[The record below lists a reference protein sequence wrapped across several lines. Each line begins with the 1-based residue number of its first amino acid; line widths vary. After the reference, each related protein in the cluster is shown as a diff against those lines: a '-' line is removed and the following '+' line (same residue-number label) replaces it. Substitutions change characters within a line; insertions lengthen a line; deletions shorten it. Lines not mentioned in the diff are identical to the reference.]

1 MAEDNRNKPLYMIS
15 VAAELTGMHPQT
27 LRVYESKGLVNPQR
41 SGGNTRLY
49 SRADIERLELIN
61 QLTDEGI
68 NLAGVVR
75 ILDMKERAEERERE
89 LFRELIGVSGVGAA
103 TALLIVSA
111 LQGDELAAV
120 ISSGDVKRLKSIKGI
135 GAKTAERIIVDLRDK
150 IKAADITLSIQAASH
165 NDAYDEALGAL
176 TMLGFDRKQSEKALK
191 TLFSADPALKVEA
204 AVKKALSM
212 L

>member
-1 MAEDNRNKPLYMIS
+1 MIEYIKGKISDLTPASAVMETNSGLGFRLNISLGTFTALDGKAE
-15 VAAELTGMHPQT
+15 G
-27 LRVYESKGLVNPQR
+27 
-41 SGGNTRLY
+41 RLY
-49 SRADIERLELIN
+49 VHEVIREDAWVLY
-61 QLTDEGI
+61 GF
-68 NLAGVVR
+68 
-75 ILDMKERAEERERE
+75 AEERERE

-120 ISSGDVKRLKSIKGI
+120 ISSGDVKRLKSINGI

-150 IKAADITLSIQAASH
+150 IKTADVTLSIQAASH

-191 TLFSADPALKVEA
+191 ALFSADPALKVEA

>member
-1 MAEDNRNKPLYMIS
+1 MIEYIKGKISDLTPASAVMETNSGLGFRLNISLGTFTALDGKAE
-15 VAAELTGMHPQT
+15 G
-27 LRVYESKGLVNPQR
+27 
-41 SGGNTRLY
+41 RLY
-49 SRADIERLELIN
+49 VHEVIREDAWVLY
-61 QLTDEGI
+61 GF
-68 NLAGVVR
+68 
-75 ILDMKERAEERERE
+75 AEERERE

-120 ISSGDVKRLKSIKGI
+120 ISSGDAKRLKSIKGI

-150 IKAADITLSIQAASH
+150 IKAADVTLSIQAASH

-191 TLFSADPALKVEA
+191 ALFSADPALKVEA

>member
-1 MAEDNRNKPLYMIS
+1 MIEYIKGKISDLTPASVVMETTSGLGFRLNISLGTFSALDGKAE
-15 VAAELTGMHPQT
+15 G
-27 LRVYESKGLVNPQR
+27 
-41 SGGNTRLY
+41 RLY
-49 SRADIERLELIN
+49 VHEVIREDAWVLYGFAD
-61 QLTDEGI
+61 
-68 NLAGVVR
+68 
-75 ILDMKERAEERERE
+75 ERERE

-150 IKAADITLSIQAASH
+150 IKAADVTLTIQAASH

-191 TLFSADPALKVEA
+191 ALFSADPALKVEA